1 LEIFYKRYNILA
13 LFIALIF
20 IVINAIMT
28 VKGQYWFYL
37 VPLVVFIFYLAVVSL
52 DTMFFVVVA
61 FVPLSI
67 QLSDMITW
75 TKTDMA
81 LPTEPIIA
89 GMMLLFFLK
98 LIHEKSF
105 DKNIFKHPVSL
116 AILFNL
122 GWILITAFT
131 STMPLVSFKFF
142 LSRLWFV
149 VVFYFL
155 ATQVFSKYR
164 NSIKYILIYS
174 ISLIPVI
181 FYAVIR
187 LSKEGLT
194 NKVAANWVVTP
205 FYNDHTAYGAA
216 LALLIPALIG
226 IFVIR
231 RKYSLVMKAFLAGLI
246 FLLIVA
252 IVLSSC
258 RAAWLS
264 LIVAAIFF
272 TGLFFKIKLRYI
284 FLILAI
290 IAGTFYLFKTE
301 ILISLE
307 RNKQDSS
314 ATLGKH
320 VSSITN
326 ISTDA
331 SNVERLNRWSC
342 AIRMFEDKPIFG
354 YGPGTYQFKYA
365 PYQLQSMKTIIS
377 TNAGTGGN
385 AHSEYLGPL
394 SESGI
399 LGSLSFILIVIASI
413 YTASRIYFNSHRRK
427 VRLFALTLLIGMI
440 TYYAHGIMNNFLDT
454 DKLSALFWGFTA
466 MIVALDVYFMKD
478 KASDAEANNFNI
490 PPTVS

>member
-1 LEIFYKRYNILA
+1 LGIVLKKENILVLTVA
-13 LFIALIF
+13 FFFI
-20 IVINAIMT
+20 IVNAILT
-28 VKGQYWFYL
+28 YQGHYWFYFVPVIIL
-37 VPLVVFIFYLAVVSL
+37 VFFIAMVSL
-52 DTMFFVVVA
+52 DTLFFMVIA
-61 FVPLSI
+61 FIPLSI
-67 QLSDMITW
+67 PLSVLIPWSTVNMF
-75 TKTDMA
+75 

-89 GMMLLFFLK
+89 GIMLLFFLK
-98 LIHEKSF
+98 LIYEGSY
-105 DKNIFKHPVSL
+105 DKRILRHPVSI
-116 AILFNL
+116 AIFFSL
-122 GWILITAFT
+122 GWILITSIT

-142 LSRLWFV
+142 LARLWFV

-155 ATQVFSKYR
+155 AIQIFSKFR
-164 NSIKYILIYS
+164 NAVKFIWIYS

-181 FYAVIR
+181 IYTVLR

-226 IFVIR
+226 IFVLR
-231 RKYSLVMKAFLAGLI
+231 RKYTVTLKFFLAGMI
-246 FLLIVA
+246 LLLTIA

-264 LIVAAIFF
+264 LIVSALFF
-272 TGLFFKIKLRYI
+272 TGFFFKIRLRYI
-284 FLILAI
+284 FLILGT
-290 IAGTFYLFKTE
+290 IAGTLFVFKTE
-301 ILISLE
+301 ILINLE

-320 VSSITN
+320 VTSITN

-342 AIRMFEDKPIFG
+342 AIRMFEDKPILG

-365 PYQLQSMKTIIS
+365 PYQLKSMKTIIS

-394 SESGI
+394 SESG
-399 LGSLSFILIVIASI
+399 LPGSLSFIFIVAATMF
-413 YTASRIYFNSHRRK
+413 TASRLYFSTKRRK
-427 VRLFALTLLIGMI
+427 VRILAITLLIALI
-440 TYYAHGIMNNFLDT
+440 TYYSHGIMNNFLDT
-454 DKLSALFWGFTA
+454 DKLSSLFWGFTA
-466 MIVALDVYFMKD
+466 MIVTLDVYHNK
-478 KASDAEANNFNI
+478 KKNIENEANYPI
-490 PPTVS
+490 Q